1 MIFQGLTGKV
11 ETCKIKKQMKS
22 FLQFNKEVFFMERVR
37 QFFSAILAG
46 MLIGMGGTVFL
57 SQSNPVVGSFLFAI
71 GLFTIVV
78 FQLHLFTGKVG
89 YTPFQKPVYLIELA
103 ITWLGNLVGTGIT
116 ACMVRNSRIYE
127 GMAERVAGIAE
138 VKLADNFLS
147 LFLLAIFCGMLM
159 FIAVDCFR
167 NVQGSTLRFIGV
179 FIPVMVFI
187 LSGFEHVI
195 ANMFYFSL
203 AGAWSAHCVAAII
216 VMTLGNA
223 VGGMLIPLYLKA
235 FKIR

>member
-1 MIFQGLTGKV
+1 
-11 ETCKIKKQMKS
+11 
-22 FLQFNKEVFFMERVR
+22 MERVR

-89 YTPFQKPVYLIELA
+89 YTPFNKPVYLIELVV
-103 ITWLGNLVGTGIT
+103 TWLGNLVGTWIT
-116 ACMVRNSRIYE
+116 ATMVRNSRIYE
-127 GMAERVAGIAE
+127 GMAERVAGMAE
-138 VKLADNFLS
+138 VKLSDDFTS
-147 LFLLAIFCGMLM
+147 IFLLAVFCGMLM

-167 NVQGSTLRFIGV
+167 NVQGSTLRCIGV
-179 FIPVMVFI
+179 FVPVKVFI

-203 AGAWSAHCVAAII
+203 SGTWSAHCFVAVL

-223 VGGMLIPLYLKA
+223 VGGMLIPIYLKV
-235 FKIR
+235 FKQR

>member
-1 MIFQGLTGKV
+1 
-11 ETCKIKKQMKS
+11 
-22 FLQFNKEVFFMERVR
+22 MERVR

-78 FQLHLFTGKVG
+78 FQLNLFTGKVG
-89 YTPFQKPVYLIELA
+89 YAPFQKPVYLIELA

-203 AGAWSAHCVAAII
+203 AGAWSAHCLAAII
-216 VMTLGNA
+216 LMTLGNA
-223 VGGMLIPLYLKA
+223 VGGMLIPVYLKI

>member
-1 MIFQGLTGKV
+1 
-11 ETCKIKKQMKS
+11 
-22 FLQFNKEVFFMERVR
+22 MERVR

-89 YTPFQKPVYLIELA
+89 YAPFQKPVYLIELA

-203 AGAWSAHCVAAII
+203 AGVWSAHCLASII
-216 VMTLGNA
+216 LMTLGNA
-223 VGGMLIPLYLKA
+223 VGGMLIPVYLKI

>member
-1 MIFQGLTGKV
+1 
-11 ETCKIKKQMKS
+11 
-22 FLQFNKEVFFMERVR
+22 MEKVR

-46 MLIGMGGTVFL
+46 MLIGMGGTVYL

-89 YTPFQKPVYLIELA
+89 YTPFQKPAYLIELG

-127 GMAERVAGIAE
+127 GMAEKVAGIAE
-138 VKLADNFLS
+138 VKLADHFLS
-147 LFLLAIFCGMLM
+147 IFLLAIFCGMLM

-179 FIPVMVFI
+179 FVPVMVFI

-203 AGAWSAHCVAAII
+203 AGAWSAHCLASIL

-223 VGGMLIPLYLKA
+223 VGGMLIPVYLKV

>member
-1 MIFQGLTGKV
+1 
-11 ETCKIKKQMKS
+11 
-22 FLQFNKEVFFMERVR
+22 MEKVR

-46 MLIGMGGTVFL
+46 MLIGMGGTVYL

-78 FQLHLFTGKVG
+78 FQLHLFTGKIG

-116 ACMVRNSRIYE
+116 AGMVRNSRIYG
-127 GMAERVAGIAE
+127 GMAEKVAGIVDA
-138 VKLADNFLS
+138 KLADNFLS
-147 LFLLAIFCGMLM
+147 IFFLAVFCGMLM

-179 FIPVMVFI
+179 FVPVMVFI

-195 ANMFYFSL
+195 ANMYYFSL
-203 AGAWSAHCVAAII
+203 AGVWSGHCFASVI

-223 VGGMLIPLYLKA
+223 VGGMLIPIYLKV

>member
-1 MIFQGLTGKV
+1 
-11 ETCKIKKQMKS
+11 
-22 FLQFNKEVFFMERVR
+22 MERVR

-203 AGAWSAHCVAAII
+203 AGAWSAHCLVAII

-223 VGGMLIPLYLKA
+223 VGGMLIPVYLKV